1 MALSGE
7 SSDVN
12 LEGFTWLLSAT
23 LQISRVAGPHIRAIE
38 VVGEDLLEILPAINC
53 VSQQVVEAGPS
64 GVGWVNGE
72 KLDDE
77 EVIIHPTHPAREMI
91 VF

>member
-23 LQISRVAGPHIRAIE
+23 LQISRVAGPHIRVIE
-38 VVGEDLLEILPAINC
+38 VVGEVLEILPAINC
-53 VSQQVVEAGPS
+53 VSQQVVEADPS
-64 GVGWVNGE
+64 GFGWVNGE